1 MKRTRT
7 LATLLLCLA
16 CALVLNAKHPLTA
29 NLEVAPNPVQSG
41 EPLAV
46 TSSLTNNTNGV
57 QNIAAAMQLR
67 GPCGVTGSRAYKLLL
82 DAHQTD
88 TSKAL
93 YQAPPCPGEY
103 QATLTVSDLDG
114 ALLGSASAKFEVSA
128 KANAEGSK

>member
-16 CALVLNAKHPLTA
+16 CAVVLDAKHPLTA

-41 EPLAV
+41 EALSV
-46 TSSLTNNTNGV
+46 TSSLTNNTNGM
-57 QNIAAAMQLR
+57 QNISAAMQMR

-93 YQAPPCPGEY
+93 YQAPTCPGEY

-114 ALLGSASAKFEVSA
+114 TVLGTAAMKFEVSA
-128 KANAEGSK
+128 RTNAEGTK